1 MASSW
6 QEPYDVVVVGGGMT
20 GSAAAGR
27 AAELGSRVLLVDGG
41 QDPTAGGNTPLAG
54 GGLHIARARLDADPE
69 VLREKILDRAIL
81 PRRDLIEMM
90 VTNAGRAF
98 AWMLDQGVK
107 LEAKAPGDIECMFAP
122 MRDLGDLHSWR
133 GAGPQMALKAM
144 QARFIENGGQ
154 VMAGAPVRE
163 LAVGAKGKLDGVI
176 IEDGRRILARSVMIS
191 DGGFQANPELRRR
204 LISKAADRMF
214 LRGAATGNGTG
225 LTMGES
231 LGAKLANTQW
241 FYGHLMHRDV
251 FKNDR
256 LWPYPSLDELRL
268 HGAIVVDPGGQR
280 FVDEGR
286 SASVLVNGVGQ
297 SADPAGA
304 TVIMD
309 ARMWDGAKG
318 EWVWGHRAANP
329 ELIERGARIIRAQSA
344 EELAAA
350 ANIDAEG
357 LIRTLDMY
365 GTAAGAGKT
374 GNLPVPRSG
383 DTRPFE
389 GELVAIPAVAGITHT
404 MGGLL
409 TDDRMRVLD
418 GDARAIP
425 GLYAAGPSA
434 AGPTVGYFGGL
445 ATALVSGLVAGETA
459 ALEFGRNSS
468 TRAH

>member
-1 MASSW
+1 
-6 QEPYDVVVVGGGMT
+6 MT

-41 QDPTAGGNTPLAG
+41 QDPTASGNTALAG
-54 GGLHIARARLDADPE
+54 GGLHIARERLDADPD
-69 VLREKILDRAIL
+69 VLRQKMLERAIL

-90 VTNAGRAF
+90 VTNASRAF
-98 AWMLDQGVK
+98 TWMLDQGVK
-107 LEAKAPGDIECMFAP
+107 LEPKAPGDIECMFAP
-122 MRDLGDLHSWR
+122 IRDLGDLHSWQ

-144 QARFIENGGQ
+144 QARFVANGGE
-154 VMAGAPVRE
+154 VLAATVVRE
-163 LAVGAKGKLDGVI
+163 LAVGAKGGLEGVI
-176 IEDGRRILARSVMIS
+176 TEGGRRILARSVMLA
-191 DGGFQANPELRRR
+191 DGGFQANPALRRR

-214 LRGAATGNGTG
+214 LRGAATGGGTG
-225 LTMGES
+225 LIMGES
-231 LGAKLANTQW
+231 AGAKLLNTQW

-251 FKNDR
+251 FGNDR

-268 HGAIVVDPGGQR
+268 HGAIVVDPKGQR

-309 ARMWDGAKG
+309 VRMWDAAKG

-329 ELIERGARIIRAQSA
+329 ELIERGARIIRADSA
-344 EELAAA
+344 VEVAAA
-350 ANIDAEG
+350 AGIDSEG
-357 LIRTLDMY
+357 LVRTLDAY
-365 GTAAGAGKT
+365 GTAARAGQT

-389 GELVAIPAVAGITHT
+389 GGLLAIPAVAGITHT

-409 TDDRMRVLD
+409 TDDRMHVLGSD
-418 GDARAIP
+418 ERAIP
-425 GLYAAGPSA
+425 GLYAAGPGA

-445 ATALVSGLVAGETA
+445 ATALVSGVIAGETA
-459 ALEFGRNSS
+459 AAESPRNSS
-468 TRAH
+468 ADDVDQA